1 MATAVATNGQSKR
14 FALAISNLGLDPS
27 GSTPALFAY
36 GSLLVDAVIS
46 TLIDRVPEYEV
57 TTAPG
62 YRVAHLPDKPYPGLV
77 RDESAEA
84 PGRIYRG
91 LSIHEWAILDA
102 WENPVYEVQVVA
114 LSGEENAL
122 AYVWTADLLK
132 AAPIWTTAS
141 MTSTILDDYLKRTK
155 AWREGYEEQIGRFEQ
170 R

>member
-1 MATAVATNGQSKR
+1 MATDGQSNR
-14 FALAISNLGLDPS
+14 FALAISNLGPDPA

-36 GSLLVDAVIS
+36 GSLLVDAVIT
-46 TLIDRVPEYEV
+46 TLIDRVPEYGV
-57 TTAPG
+57 ATAPG
-62 YRVAHLPDKPYPGLV
+62 CRVAHLPDKPYPGLV

-91 LSIHEWAILDA
+91 LSALEWAILDA

-132 AAPIWTTAS
+132 GAPIWTTAS
-141 MTSTILDDYLKRTK
+141 MSNTILEDYLKMTK
-155 AWREGYEEQIGRFEQ
+155 AWREGYEEQRGRPEQ